1 LPLAFSVYETQ
12 LVGNVIPHCFVTI
25 VVFLPDRSLAHVR
38 HVFVK
43 EKDFVIAHSWDD
55 LNAIIRQKPV
65 TALILDPA
73 ADGVMNVD
81 AVVNLLKQYPS
92 LPVVAYVVLNQ
103 ASFGAIT
110 QLARH
115 GLEDVLLQRFEDS
128 PQVFRETVERARG
141 NPLKRKVVEALRPQ
155 LNLLPIMLGPIVDEI
170 FDSPHRYSS
179 AQDIA
184 LRAEMSSVRLYRH
197 FGLAGLGSPK
207 RLLRAAKLLRAF
219 GYLRD
224 RGYSVRDV
232 AKKVGY
238 RNPRLFGEHTIDVFG
253 LTPSRVRSHLTPEE
267 AVRRLLAWLAVVDVE
282 AE

>member
-1 LPLAFSVYETQ
+1 VTILAF
-12 LVGNVIPHCFVTI
+12 
-25 VVFLPDRSLAHVR
+25 LPERSLAHVR

-43 EKDFVIAHSWDD
+43 EKDLVIAHSWNE
-55 LNAIIRQKPV
+55 LNAIIREKPV
-65 TALILDPA
+65 TALILDPS
-73 ADGVMNVD
+73 ADGTMNVD
-81 AVVNLLKQYPS
+81 AVTTLLKQFPS

-128 PQVFRETVERARG
+128 PQVFRDTVERARG
-141 NPLKRKVVEALRPQ
+141 NPLKRKLIDVLRPQ
-155 LNLLPIMLGPIVDEI
+155 LSQLPLALGPIVDDVFE
-170 FDSPHRYSS
+170 SPHKYTS

-184 LRAEMSSVRLYRH
+184 LRAEMSTVRLYRH

-207 RLLRAAKLLRAF
+207 RLLRAAKLLQAF

-253 LTPSRVRSHLTPEE
+253 LTPSRVRTHLTPDE
-267 AVRRLLAWLAVVDVE
+267 AIKRLLAWLAVTGV
-282 AE
+282 AATSKARGR

>member
-1 LPLAFSVYETQ
+1 M
-12 LVGNVIPHCFVTI
+12 TI
-25 VVFLPDRSLAHVR
+25 AAFLPERSLAHVR
-38 HVFVK
+38 HVFFK
-43 EKDFVIAHSWDD
+43 ERDLAIAHSWTE

-81 AVVNLLKQYPS
+81 AVVTIFKQYPT
-92 LPVVAYVVLNQ
+92 LPVIAYVVLNQ

-115 GLEDVLLQRFEDS
+115 GLEDVLLHRFEDS
-128 PQVFRETVERARG
+128 PQVFRERVERASG
-141 NPLKRKVVEALRPQ
+141 NPLKRKLVDALLPQ
-155 LNLLPIMLGPIVDEI
+155 LSLLPIVLGPIVEEV

-184 LRAEMSSVRLYRH
+184 LRAEMSTVRLYRH

-207 RLLRAAKLLRAF
+207 RLLRVAKLLQAF
-219 GYLRD
+219 AYLRD

-238 RNPRLFGEHTIDVFG
+238 RNPRLFGEHTIDVFA
-253 LTPSRVRSHLTPEE
+253 LTPSRVRTHLTPEE
-267 AVRRLLAWLAVVDVE
+267 AVKRLLAWLAP
-282 AE
+282 AEVAAASPGRRR